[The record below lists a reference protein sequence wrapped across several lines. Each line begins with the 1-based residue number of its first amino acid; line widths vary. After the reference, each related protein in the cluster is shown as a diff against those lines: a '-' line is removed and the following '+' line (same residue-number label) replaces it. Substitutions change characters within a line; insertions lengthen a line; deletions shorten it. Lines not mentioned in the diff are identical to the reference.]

1 MRARKKMKGVD
12 GGFFKVSGVM
22 CVSEKGLRVLMGLF
36 LFFLFARWFVWKN
49 KKFEFKCDI
58 ICESV

>member
-1 MRARKKMKGVD
+1 MKGVD

-22 CVSEKGLRVLMGLF
+22 CVFEKGLRVLMGLF